1 MKRNEELQRLKP
13 NSHESTQ
20 LFTQIIGV
28 MEESGGRVDRII
40 YGKLEKLF
48 ETNNLEINKREVQP
62 MLKDILTD
70 SNIIIKEKPLL
81 GRNRLNELLNHWSK
95 KTLLKNAMSKR

>member
-1 MKRNEELQRLKP
+1 
-13 NSHESTQ
+13 
-20 LFTQIIGV
+20 
-28 MEESGGRVDRII
+28 RVDRII

-70 SNIIIKEKPLL
+70 SNIIIKEKAVTWEESIERHRFWM
-81 GRNRLNELLNHWSK
+81 GRRSGCTHPTNPRISC
-95 KTLLKNAMSKR
+95 